1 MKEQELEIILENLWQ
16 GEIDINKAHQ
26 QISRLFSVVGRSEQL
41 PCDQPDVKKIAAQC
55 AIQNVNNWVAVKDQL
70 PPDESKR
77 YLVVRDGNVEFDKWI
92 FNGKKGFWWDYIG
105 ITHWMQIP
113 EPPCC

>member
-1 MKEQELEIILENLWQ
+1 MT
-16 GEIDINKAHQ
+16 
-26 QISRLFSVVGRSEQL
+26 
-41 PCDQPDVKKIAAQC
+41 KKNETSKTTAQC

-70 PPDESKR
+70 PPNENKK

-92 FNGKKGFWWDYIG
+92 FNGTEGFWWDYMG